1 MDDCKRIYDETNVK
15 GVMCARG
22 LLENP
27 ALFANY
33 NTTPIQCIK
42 DWVNISIEY
51 GTHFSYFHQ
60 VLTQMLQHVLP
71 KNERRFFN
79 SLMSTSSV
87 LDFLNDY
94 VFLNE

>member
-1 MDDCKRIYDETNVK
+1 MDECKKICKEANVK

-33 NTTPIQCIK
+33 DITPVQCVK
-42 DWVNISIEY
+42 DWVNIAIEY
-51 GTHFSYFHQ
+51 GTPFSYFHQ
-60 VLTQMLQHVLP
+60 VLIQMLQHVLP

-79 SLMSTSSV
+79 ALMSTSSI